1 MLPSGMSHKQAS
13 DKLAEIKGF
22 AQVAVG
28 HKSAHLG
35 GEVSRF
41 VELAWA
47 EQCASG
53 RYDADKIAA
62 MVASEF
68 PTVTITMPV
77 AQAPTPMPV
86 KATDESNAPVK
97 PRLRRGA

>member
-1 MLPSGMSHKQAS
+1 MRPSGMSHKQAS
-13 DKLAEIKGF
+13 DKLAEIKLD
-22 AQVAVG
+22 AQVAVS
-28 HKSAHLG
+28 HKASHLG
-35 GEVSRF
+35 AEVSRF

-68 PTVTITMPV
+68 PTVTITMPAAPPPAPAPV
-77 AQAPTPMPV
+77 AS
-86 KATDESNAPVK
+86 TDESSGPSK
-97 PRLRRGA
+97 RMRRGA